1 MSPVILPV
9 ALKEP
14 NQEAGFF
21 GSPLRVTRIGLP
33 VRFTLAS
40 RARQVA
46 LNLEIGTSSSTACLL
61 PWSWTI
67 VNSGA
72 VPTGRL
78 YRRDDVR
85 GPARRRRAPYGL
97 TGSRAGTAPR
107 APAA

>member
-46 LNLEIGTSSSTACLL
+46 LNLEIGTSSSTACLV
-61 PWSWTI
+61 PWSSTI
-67 VNSGA
+67 VNLGA
-72 VPTGRL
+72 APTGRL
-78 YRRDDVR
+78 YPRADVR
-85 GPARRRRAPYGL
+85 GPDRRECP
-97 TGSRAGTAPR
+97 PR
-107 APAA
+107 LVVRPTSATR